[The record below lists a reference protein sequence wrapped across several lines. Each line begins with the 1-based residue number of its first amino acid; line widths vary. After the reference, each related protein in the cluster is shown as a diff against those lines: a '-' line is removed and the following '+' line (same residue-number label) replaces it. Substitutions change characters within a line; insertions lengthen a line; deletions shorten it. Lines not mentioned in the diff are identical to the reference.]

1 MYRVWYSTEA
11 HASFIIDHTRLRD
24 EDVERSRLY
33 ESDANNA
40 RHFHAMPDHIKQ
52 ILYLDAPDIIV
63 ERNARPIFSVEFSM
77 EAGTG
82 HNAFQRFARLAASV
96 ENGVPAFYVYPEAVI
111 VHRRN
116 APSRWDRINPMIFRA
131 LEAIMSVHAIP
142 ALLYY
147 FPSDFRDTPGKPGAS
162 SFKGSKG
169 LLLSSATGKYPACP
183 NATDGEMLAM
193 FKAMD
198 EVLDRIDQKG
208 MVEGRVSLL
217 GSQLIQARR
226 RWMTEQANTLGT
238 ANGSPVSATL
248 EVDTDV
254 LLDHMASNETGGYR
268 IGELLRSRKKS
279 ILYCVNAGFRGD
291 PYPGALAA
299 LDYMLCREGKTYEER
314 NKNLVLVWG
323 ACTIGPAGD
332 LVIDPTS
339 AASVN
344 DFCKDVRASE
354 SKNLLGREYADLR
367 SHEVPRYYMQ
377 ARHGST
383 FSKVKHIRVY
393 SYFADAILFKD
404 GALWRDG

>member
-11 HASFIIDHTRLRD
+11 HASFIIDHTRLKD
-24 EDVERSRLY
+24 EHVERSRLY

-96 ENGVPAFYVYPEAVI
+96 ENGVPAFYVYPEAAI
-111 VHRRN
+111 IHRKKS
-116 APSRWDRINPMIFRA
+116 PSRWDRINPMIFRA
-131 LEAIMSVHAIP
+131 LEAVMSIHAIP

-147 FPSDFRDTPGKPGAS
+147 FPSDYKATEGNPKVSR
-162 SFKGSKG
+162 FKGTKG
-169 LLLSSATGKYPACP
+169 LSLSSPTGRYPACP
-183 NATDGEMLAM
+183 NERDAEMSAM

-198 EVLDRIDQKG
+198 EVLAKIDEHG
-208 MVEGRVSLL
+208 LADGRASLL
-217 GSQLIQARR
+217 KSQLIQARR
-226 RWMTEQANTLGT
+226 RWMNEQAT
-238 ANGSPVSATL
+238 AQGVENGSPVSATI
-248 EVDTDV
+248 EVDTKV
-254 LLDHMASNETGGYR
+254 LLEHMASYSSGGYR
-268 IGELLRSRKKS
+268 IGELLRSREKS
-279 ILYCVNAGFRGD
+279 TLYCVNAAFRGD

-314 NKNLVLVWG
+314 NKNLILVWG
-323 ACTIGPAGD
+323 VCTIGPDGS
-332 LVIDPTS
+332 LVIDPSS

-344 DFCKDVRASE
+344 DFCKDVQASE
-354 SKNLLGREYADLR
+354 GKNLLNKNYSDLR
-367 SHEVPRYYMQ
+367 SYEVPRYYMQ